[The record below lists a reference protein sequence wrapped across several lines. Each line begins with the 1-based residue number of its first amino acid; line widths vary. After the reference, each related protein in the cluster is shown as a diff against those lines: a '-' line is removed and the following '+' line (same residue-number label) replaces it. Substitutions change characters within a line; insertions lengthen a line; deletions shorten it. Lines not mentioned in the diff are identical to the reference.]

1 MINFGFSYVGLIYLA
16 MLFIPNIIWA
26 KNKPEGYEEF
36 AKNENR
42 ILLFLERAGEVLV
55 SCLILITKDTNVRPS
70 SWWIG
75 WLIASF
81 LCMVLYEFYWLK
93 YFRSKK
99 TMADMYSSFAG
110 FPVAGAT
117 LPVIAMFLLGI
128 YASNLFI
135 VISSLILGIGH
146 IGIHL
151 AHRSEAGYEPP
162 KKTGTRVLVG
172 MLQIVIAIPL
182 IIVTATSIFYIA
194 KRNYN
199 YLSNFINPFKGV
211 DEQTY
216 VDINGMKQFITI
228 RGKSKDNP
236 VILYLH
242 GGPLSP
248 DS

>member
-26 KNKPEGYEEF
+26 KNKPEGYEEY

-42 ILLFLERAGEVLV
+42 ILLFFERAGEVLV

-110 FPVAGAT
+110 FPV
-117 LPVIAMFLLGI
+117 
-128 YASNLFI
+128 
-135 VISSLILGIGH
+135 
-146 IGIHL
+146 
-151 AHRSEAGYEPP
+151 
-162 KKTGTRVLVG
+162 
-172 MLQIVIAIPL
+172 
-182 IIVTATSIFYIA
+182 
-194 KRNYN
+194 
-199 YLSNFINPFKGV
+199 
-211 DEQTY
+211 
-216 VDINGMKQFITI
+216 
-228 RGKSKDNP
+228 
-236 VILYLH
+236 
-242 GGPLSP
+242 
-248 DS
+248 